1 MAHQSVRQRFKN
13 LSKDQSGST
22 LVETVMSIP
31 IVFLIFGMVLATTA
45 VAIGLMSQVSSGAGA
60 ARVASQAM
68 DDLSKA
74 QNCVEVNALT
84 ADYDNPEDSD
94 YSTTF
99 SSYSCLPGESFPL
112 TLEVKKKDGSKVLYS
127 KTVTMAVKS

>member
-1 MAHQSVRQRFKN
+1 MAQQSVRQRFKK

-22 LVETVMSIP
+22 LIETVISIP

-45 VAIGLMSQVSSGAGA
+45 VTIALMGQVTAGAGS
-60 ARVASQAM
+60 ARIANQAM

-74 QNCVEVNALT
+74 QNCVEIDALT
-84 ADYDNPEDSD
+84 ADYSTPEDND
-94 YSTTF
+94 YTTAF
-99 SSYSCLPGESFPL
+99 SNYDCIPGESFPINI
-112 TLEVKKKDGSKVLYS
+112 EVKKANASKVLYS